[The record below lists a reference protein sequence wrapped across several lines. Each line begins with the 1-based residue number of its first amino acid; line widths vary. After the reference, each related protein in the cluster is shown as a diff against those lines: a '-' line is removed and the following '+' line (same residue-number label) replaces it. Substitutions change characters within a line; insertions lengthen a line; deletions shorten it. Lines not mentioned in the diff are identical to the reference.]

1 MNFSVAG
8 NKFSITGCLP
18 LTISNFELSSKK
30 GLTYFFDNAKYEKLD
45 NTSISLIILALFWI
59 FSVCTIITSISS

>member
-18 LTISNFELSSKK
+18 LTISNFELSSKE

-45 NTSISLIILALFWI
+45 EASISLMIPALF
-59 FSVCTIITSISS
+59 